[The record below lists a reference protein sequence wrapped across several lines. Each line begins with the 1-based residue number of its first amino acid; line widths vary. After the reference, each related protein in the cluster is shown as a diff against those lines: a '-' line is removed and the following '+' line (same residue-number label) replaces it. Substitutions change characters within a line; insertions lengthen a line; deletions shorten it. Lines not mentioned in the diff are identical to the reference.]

1 MCLRRAGLTPLSSSS
16 GGPELSGAPRVSGWS
31 CPVPQSVL
39 GAVPLEPL
47 SELGYLDLISQSWN
61 FQSETHWDGLG

>member
-1 MCLRRAGLTPLSSSS
+1 MAGPALS
-16 GGPELSGAPRVSGWS
+16 LKV
-31 CPVPQSVL
+31 CL